1 MDDKI
6 NYQLPE
12 AVVTEVTE
20 KLNEVIALLAPYMI
34 ALTPE
39 ERQGLPKM
47 GDGTAPFVQKCM
59 EYCKT
64 SPQFAPTYLNVT
76 EFTNDLDVWTKLISV
91 FRLISQL
98 YSNTDDTTMQAG
110 SESYGAALIYYN
122 SVKQAAKDDVPG
134 AKTIYEDLKQR
145 FTYTSSKKKTGTDA

>member
-1 MDDKI
+1 MENKI
-6 NYQLPE
+6 NYQLPD
-12 AVVTEVTE
+12 AVVTEVNQ

-64 SPQFAPTYLNVT
+64 NPQFAPSYLNVD
-76 EFTNDLDVWTKLISV
+76 EFTNDLDVWTKLISI
-91 FRLISQL
+91 FRLVSQL
-98 YSNTDDTTMQAG
+98 FSNADDTTMQAG

-122 SVKQAAKDDVPG
+122 SVKLAAKDDVPG
-134 AKTIYEDLKQR
+134 AKPIYEDLKQR
-145 FTYTSSKKKTGTDA
+145 FAQNGSRKKTDTES